1 MSIIV
6 VVVEKLRIV
15 GLCLLVIILDREV
28 KYIVNK
34 EVIQIKDEIEM
45 GRMACFLSISIARF
59 DLELVEETMFSMA
72 SGESL

>member
-1 MSIIV
+1 M
-6 VVVEKLRIV
+6 
-15 GLCLLVIILDREV
+15 IILDREV